1 VVLEGTRSG
10 RSRSMAHVVV
20 MVLVPLVPLTC
31 LALVLWLDR
40 LEETL
45 DRSVDRRREHAA
57 APQAQ
62 LEASL
67 AGVSSSSGSSSAAPT
82 SPRAAVATPEV
93 SLGGSTNR

>member
-1 VVLEGTRSG
+1 VVLGGNTVG
-10 RSRSMAHVVV
+10 AVLRSMAHVVV

-67 AGVSSSSGSSSAAPT
+67 AGVSTSSRSSAAPT
-82 SPRAAVATPEV
+82 PPRAAVATPEA

>member
-1 VVLEGTRSG
+1 
-10 RSRSMAHVVV
+10 MPHVIV
-20 MVLVPLVPLTC
+20 MLLVPLVPLAC

-45 DRSVDRRREHAA
+45 DRDVDRRREHAGA
-57 APQAQ
+57 AEAQ

-67 AGVSSSSGSSSAAPT
+67 AGVSASPAAAVVPASSARP
-82 SPRAAVATPEV
+82 AVAPPDV

>member
-1 VVLEGTRSG
+1 
-10 RSRSMAHVVV
+10 MPHVIV
-20 MVLVPLVPLTC
+20 MMLVPMVPLAC

-45 DRSVDRRREHAA
+45 DRDVNRRRAQAA
-57 APQAQ
+57 APEAQ

-67 AGVSSSSGSSSAAPT
+67 AGVSPSPAPVVASAPALPAPV
-82 SPRAAVATPEV
+82 PPAVAGPDV

>member
-1 VVLEGTRSG
+1 VAVDPEMPHLI
-10 RSRSMAHVVV
+10 V
-20 MVLVPLVPLTC
+20 MMLVPLVPLTC

-45 DRSVDRRREHAA
+45 DRDVDRRRSAA
-57 APQAQ
+57 SRSQSQ

-67 AGVSSSSGSSSAAPT
+67 AGAPSSAPVV
-82 SPRAAVATPEV
+82 AADA

>member
-1 VVLEGTRSG
+1 MPQVL
-10 RSRSMAHVVV
+10 V
-20 MVLVPLVPLTC
+20 MSLVPLIPLAC

-67 AGVSSSSGSSSAAPT
+67 AGSSVSPA
-82 SPRAAVATPEV
+82 AAVGGADV
-93 SLGGSTNR
+93 SLGGSTNL